1 MALEFT
7 TSYIKDSIA
16 VFRQYKKLAERAMEQ
31 VADEQLFVA
40 IDAEANSIAIIV
52 KHMVGNMR
60 SRWTDFLT
68 TDGEKPSRNRD
79 SEFAEPPATRA
90 ALLAEWEAGWSCVF
104 AALEPLSDED
114 LGRTIT
120 IRGEAHSVMQA
131 INRQLAHYPHHV
143 GQIVLL
149 AKHFAGDRWQSL
161 SIPRNRSAEFNRKV
175 SAGEAS
181 QR

>member
-7 TSYIKDSIA
+7 TSYVQDALSL
-16 VFRQYKKLAERAMEQ
+16 FRYYKRLAERAMEQ
-31 VADEQLFVA
+31 VTDEQLFAVL
-40 IDAEANSIAIIV
+40 DREANSIAIIV
-52 KHMVGNMR
+52 KHMAGNMR

-68 TDGEKPSRNRD
+68 TDGEKPSRDRD
-79 SEFAEPPATRA
+79 SEFVDPPSKRKD
-90 ALLAEWEAGWSCVF
+90 LLATWEDGWNRLF
-104 AALEPLSDED
+104 TALEPLTDAD
-114 LGRTIT
+114 LGRTVT

-149 AKHFAGDRWQSL
+149 AKHFACDRWQSL
-161 SIPRNRSAEFNRKV
+161 SVPRNKSAEFNRKV
-175 SAGEAS
+175 AAGELS